1 MSRLVCSLTGAP
13 FPHYHVSDRSKI
25 NPESLNKMNSA
36 ITSSLFLSEI
46 STPWSG
52 MERLQSACLGLIL
65 LPISALVPFEEDLFT
80 PREREKMDKLGPRR
94 QKSFRAA
101 RVALKRLARQL
112 GLVEENRPDRTIE
125 TLGPDMVRPCLADS
139 GLTCSVSHSGPR
151 VVAVAHRHPVG
162 VDIEG
167 VSKKALKALQSFW
180 IGGEQDLIS
189 ISPLGP
195 ERAATRAWTGKEAA
209 AKALGLHLFQALG
222 AIEVLS
228 LGEFEGR
235 IRYQDKTYPLRH
247 CEGEGQVIT
256 LIICDD
262 L

>member
-1 MSRLVCSLTGAP
+1 M
-13 FPHYHVSDRSKI
+13 
-25 NPESLNKMNSA
+25 SLNKMSSTSNSF
-36 ITSSLFLSEI
+36 LFPSRI
-46 STPWSG
+46 SNPWTG
-52 MERLQSACLGLIL
+52 MDRLESACLGMIL
-65 LPISALVPFEEDLFT
+65 LPISALFPCEEDLFT
-80 PREREKMDKLGPRR
+80 PREREKIDKMGPRR
-94 QKSFRAA
+94 QKSFMAA

-112 GLVEENRPDRTIE
+112 GLVEENRPDGTIE
-125 TLGPDMVRPCLADS
+125 TLGPDAIRPCLADS
-139 GLTCSVSHSGPR
+139 GVNCSVSHSGPR

-167 VSKKALKALQSFW
+167 VSKKALRALQSFW
-180 IGGEQDLIS
+180 IGGEHGLIS

-222 AIEVLS
+222 EIEVLS

-235 IRYQDKTYPLRH
+235 IRYQDKTYPIRH
-247 CEGEGQVIT
+247 CEGDGQVIT
-256 LIICDD
+256 LITCDD

>member
-1 MSRLVCSLTGAP
+1 MDRL
-13 FPHYHVSDRSKI
+13 
-25 NPESLNKMNSA
+25 E
-36 ITSSLFLSEI
+36 
-46 STPWSG
+46 
-52 MERLQSACLGLIL
+52 SACLGMIL
-65 LPISALVPFEEDLFT
+65 LPISALFPCEEDFFT
-80 PREREKMDKLGPRR
+80 PRERVKIERMGPRR
-94 QKSFRAA
+94 QKSFLAA

-112 GLVEENRPDRTIE
+112 GLVEENRPDGTIE
-125 TLGPDMVRPCLADS
+125 TLGPDTIRPCLGDS
-139 GLTCSVSHSGPR
+139 GVNCSVSHSGPR

-167 VSKKALKALQSFW
+167 VSKKVLKALQPFW
-180 IGGEQDLIS
+180 IGGEQGLIS

-195 ERAATRAWTGKEAA
+195 ERAATRAWTGKESA

-222 AIEVLS
+222 EIEVLS

-235 IRYQDKTYPLRH
+235 IRYQGKTYPLRH

-256 LIICDD
+256 LMICHD